1 MGRKIEFDLEKA
13 LDRAMH
19 EFWKKGY
26 SNTSLRDLL
35 KVMDIGESSFYHLFG
50 GKKLLYL
57 QCVQR
62 YNQEVSGPRIE
73 ALEKASTAA
82 KGARSFFKIILDD
95 LEDQKTPRLC
105 LMAGSLGPDVLIER
119 DIEEYVLAT
128 MHQFEEIFF
137 NRFEKG
143 KKQGDLPP
151 KFDSRVAA
159 QVFVTYLQGFFRV
172 VHVLKTRKEM
182 ERQVHALM
190 VGLGLG

>member
-35 KVMDIGESSFYHLFG
+35 KVMDIGESSFYHLLG
-50 GKKLLYL
+50 GKKELYL

-62 YNQEVSGPRIE
+62 YNQQVSGPRIE

-82 KGARSFFKIILDD
+82 KGVKSFFKIILDD

-137 NRFEKG
+137 NRFEQG
-143 KKQGDLPP
+143 KKQGDLSP
-151 KFDSRVAA
+151 KFDSRVSA
-159 QVFVTYLQGFFRV
+159 QIIVTYLQGFFRV
-172 VHVLKTRKEM
+172 VRVLKSRKEM
-182 ERQVHALM
+182 ERQITLLLN
-190 VGLGLG
+190 GLDLN